1 MLRLVIGKSFSY
13 YTELFT
19 IYGKKRKGKFCFL
32 LLCRFVMCSFRLAR
46 HILLGIRDELG
57 SRRRESLERRRDA
70 LRAFILPAAFAEGR
84 RRGSGGGF
92 GFSTLGR
99 WASKGCGTFHRTQ
112 AASMEEPVTSGYPV
126 FTLPELLT
134 KTTQRSFRGEGLQSR
149 VQKSPPPNVLRKG
162 NVSPVIKSPFA
173 DTFGTLG
180 LAADNPAVGNCPP

>member
-92 GFSTLGR
+92 GF
-99 WASKGCGTFHRTQ
+99 
-112 AASMEEPVTSGYPV
+112 
-126 FTLPELLT
+126 
-134 KTTQRSFRGEGLQSR
+134 
-149 VQKSPPPNVLRKG
+149 
-162 NVSPVIKSPFA
+162 
-173 DTFGTLG
+173 
-180 LAADNPAVGNCPP
+180 